1 VLELLATGEQEGER
15 SRIGVREGDEVV
27 VGRDSGCQWVIVW
40 DPHLSR
46 RHFTLKARKETLIVE
61 VVSERVNPIFYR
73 GQEARSFEVKP
84 GEAFVVG
91 TTTFHLL
98 ANRTDFASPSQPD
111 VQEFTFTREQ
121 LDLVSFSDAEKR
133 IEILTHLPDLIIN
146 SRNDDEV
153 FARVTAILLTGM
165 IQVEAVAIVGI
176 VDGKVAVF
184 YTSRKYEAAGE
195 VYPSKKLVQEAV
207 SHQDQTVLH
216 VWGIGDQQTGPQ
228 YTMASEADWALCT
241 PLSGSQQ
248 KFGIYCSGKMPDHRS
263 FEGSPM
269 MTPVNR
275 MNADIKFVELVSEIV
290 GSILRLRN
298 LERQQAGLR
307 QFFSPP
313 ILQALG
319 DQFDTKILEPRE
331 CDVVAMFCDLRD
343 FSKRA
348 EQKSGDLFGILH
360 QVSLALEIVTR
371 EILRHGGVIGDFHG
385 DAALGFWGWPL
396 TNKDVGLQA
405 CRAALAI
412 RQSFEALRNY
422 PDPQIASTKMGI
434 GLAYGRAV
442 AGKIGTSDQVKVT
455 VFGPVVNLASRL
467 ESCTRTLRVP
477 VVLEESLVRLVRDR
491 LSSEEGRLRKLARI
505 IPYGLQTP
513 HDVYEL
519 LPAHGPNCTLTD
531 EQVATYETGI
541 NQFIDGK
548 WDEAYRHLHSM
559 PSTDQAMDFIIARI
573 AEHNRVAPSNWDGI
587 VRLTSK

>member
-1 VLELLATGEQEGER
+1 MLELVATGEGEGER
-15 SRIGVREGDEVV
+15 SRVALQAGEVML
-27 VGRDSGCQWVIVW
+27 VGRESSCDWCIGW
-40 DPHLSR
+40 DLYLSR
-46 RHFTLKARKETLIVE
+46 RHFKLTAHDEHVHIE
-61 VVSERVNPIFYR
+61 AMSEKVNPIFYR
-73 GQEARSFEVKP
+73 GHQQHAFDVQP

-91 TTTFHLL
+91 GTTFRFLV
-98 ANRTDFASPSQPD
+98 NRTDFVSPRQPHL
-111 VQEFTFTREQ
+111 QEYTFSREQ

-133 IEILTHLPDLIIN
+133 IEILSHLPDLIIN

-153 FARVTAILLTGM
+153 FARVSTILLTGM
-165 IQVEAVAIVGI
+165 IHVESVAVVGI
-176 VDGKVAVF
+176 VDGKVGVF
-184 YTSRKYEAAGE
+184 HTSRKYEAAGE
-195 VYPSKKLVQEAV
+195 VHPSRKLVNDAL
-207 SHQDQTVLH
+207 SHQEQTVLH
-216 VWGIGDQQTGPQ
+216 VWGSSEAGDAQ
-228 YTMASEADWALCT
+228 YTMASEADWSLCT
-241 PLSGSQQ
+241 PLAGTRHRL
-248 KFGIYCSGKMPDHRS
+248 GIYCSGKMPDQRS
-263 FEGSPM
+263 FESSPQL
-269 MTPVNR
+269 TPVTR

-290 GSILRLRN
+290 GAILRLRT

-319 DQFDTKILEPRE
+319 DQFETKILEPRE
-331 CDVVAMFCDLRD
+331 CDVVVMFCDLRD

-348 EQKSGDLFGILH
+348 EQKSGDLFGVLH

-371 EILRHGGVIGDFHG
+371 EILKHGGVIGDFHG

-396 TNKDVGLQA
+396 TSKDVGLNA

-412 RQSFEALRNY
+412 RQSFEALRNH
-422 PDPQIASTKMGI
+422 PDQQLAMTKMGI

-477 VVLEESLVRLVRDR
+477 VVMEESLVRLVRDR
-491 LSSEEGRLRKLARI
+491 LSSDEGRLRKLARI
-505 IPYGLQTP
+505 IPFGLQTP

-519 LPAHGPNCTLTD
+519 LPPHGPGCLLTD
-531 EQVATYETGI
+531 EQVETYELGI
-541 NQFIDGK
+541 NQFIEGR

-573 AEHNRVAPSNWDGI
+573 AEHNRSAPPNWDGI
-587 VRLTSK
+587 VRLATK